1 MVRNLLANAG
11 APGDAVSIPGL
22 GGTPGRKHGNPLQYS
37 SLENPMDRGT
47 WWATVPG
54 IAKSCTR
61 LKRLITQLNSLVL
74 TRARAT
80 FQLLK

>member
-47 WWATVPG
+47 CG
-54 IAKSCTR
+54 
-61 LKRLITQLNSLVL
+61 
-74 TRARAT
+74 
-80 FQLLK
+80 LLSMGSQKVRCD

>member
-47 WWATVPG
+47 W
-54 IAKSCTR
+54 
-61 LKRLITQLNSLVL
+61 
-74 TRARAT
+74 
-80 FQLLK
+80 